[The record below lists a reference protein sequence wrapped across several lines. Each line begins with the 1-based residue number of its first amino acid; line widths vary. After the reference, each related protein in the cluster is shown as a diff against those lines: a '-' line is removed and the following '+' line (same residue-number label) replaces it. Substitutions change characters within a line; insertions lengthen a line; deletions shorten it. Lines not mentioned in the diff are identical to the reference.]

1 MFNWCEYNEKLVR
14 RGEILFNLDFV
25 KNMEKELEEMNR
37 GKKGRP
43 YIYPNSL
50 FRFLGYLYLFFPNYR
65 ILEGICRVLSEII
78 PGFPTPDHSTIHRR
92 LEGKFENVKIK
103 GNVLIVDSTGFQ
115 MGRTT
120 EYVEY
125 KHKLR
130 RRKKWVKMH
139 IITDGEKVVEIE
151 ITASNVGD
159 SPVFRKMFERLR
171 KMLGEDVKI
180 TIIGDAAYD
189 SRQNFNLVEKSGH
202 KPLFKVRGNSS
213 SLSRSSPARRKAVI
227 EQRNENWSK
236 ESGYTKRWRVEA
248 VFSAMKRLFGEKLS
262 SRKMEYA
269 IRELLIMVSLF
280 NIFHTL

>member
-1 MFNWCEYNEKLVR
+1 M
-14 RGEILFNLDFV
+14 
-25 KNMEKELEEMNR
+25 
-37 GKKGRP
+37 
-43 YIYPNSL
+43 
-50 FRFLGYLYLFFPNYR
+50 
-65 ILEGICRVLSEII
+65 
-78 PGFPTPDHSTIHRR
+78 
-92 LEGKFENVKIK
+92 EGKFENVKIK
-103 GNVLIVDSTGFQ
+103 GNVLIVDSIGFQ

-130 RRKKWVKMH
+130 RRKKWIKMH
-139 IITDGEKVVEIE
+139 IITDGEKIVEIE
-151 ITASNVGD
+151 ITTSNVGD
-159 SPVFRKMFERLR
+159 SPVFRKMFERIR

-180 TIIGDAAYD
+180 TITEDTAYN
-189 SRQNFNLVEKSGH
+189 SRENFNIVDRCGH

-236 ESGYTKRWRVEA
+236 ESGYTKRWRVES
-248 VFSAMKRLFGEKLS
+248 VFSAMKRMFGEKLS

-269 IRELLIMVSLF
+269 IRELLIIASLF

>member
-1 MFNWCEYNEKLVR
+1 MKNWYSEEKYCL
-14 RGEILFNLDFV
+14 IWSIV
-25 KNMEKELEEMNR
+25 KNMDKELEEMNKR
-37 GKKGRP
+37 KKGRP

-65 ILEGICRVLSEII
+65 VLEGICRVLSEII
-78 PGFPTPDHSTIHRR
+78 HGFPTPDHSTIHRR
-92 LEGKFENVKIK
+92 LNGKFENVEIK

-130 RRKKWVKMH
+130 RRKKWLKMH
-139 IITDGEKVVEIE
+139 IITDGEKIVEIE

-159 SPVFRKMFERLR
+159 SPVFRKMFEKL
-171 KMLGEDVKI
+171 KNTLEKI
-180 TIIGDAAYD
+180 GIKVTFIGDTAYD
-189 SRQNFNLVEKSGH
+189 SRQNFNIVEESGH

-213 SLSRSSPARRKAVI
+213 SLSRSSPARRKAVL
-227 EQRNENWSK
+227 EQKNENWSK
-236 ESGYTKRWRVEA
+236 ESGYTKRWRVES
-248 VFSAMKRLFGEKLS
+248 VFSAMKRMFGEKLS

-269 IRELLIMVSLF
+269 IRELLIIASLF